1 MIFKNKIHFWSLALF
16 LGASFLIFGCDKN
29 SPAEPEKMLKI
40 EFTLNFT
47 GPTTAAGTFTATGAF
62 AETGTAEETF
72 EMVGP
77 QNAPT
82 GVKGEKT
89 LKGKNGNITL
99 SFDAQLTSQSQTSAV
114 AEGTF
119 TITGGTGGYASL
131 SGTGKTSV
139 TVDFAAG
146 TLVGSYEG
154 DVKGY

>member
-1 MIFKNKIHFWSLALF
+1 MLSKNKTRFWSLALF
-16 LGASFLIFGCDKN
+16 MVTSFLIFGCDKN
-29 SPAEPEKMLKI
+29 SPAKPEKMLNI

-47 GPTTAAGTFTATGAF
+47 GPNTAAGTFTTTGAF
-62 AETGTAEETF
+62 EESGTAEETF

-99 SFDAQLTSQSQTSAV
+99 SFDAQLTPQSQTVAV

-119 TITGGTGGYASL
+119 KITGGTGTYANL
-131 SGTGKTSV
+131 TGNGTTNV
-139 TVDFAAG
+139 TADFAAG
-146 TLVGSYEG
+146 TLVGSYDG